1 MKLIVDDEL
10 KIAGFWLSRAERDD
24 GELKASLKPQ
34 FAEWKAKNYLP
45 VVYESGDGDLK
56 ESIYYLLKHH
66 IEKKAKAEVE
76 AERNLTMAGIDCGSG
91 YPDVGRLACLRLD
104 DMKEFY
110 SE

>member
-66 IEKKAKAEVE
+66 IEKKAKAEE
-76 AERNLTMAGIDCGSG
+76 LSKQAAAG
-91 YPDVGRLACLRLD
+91 
-104 DMKEFY
+104 
-110 SE
+110 SESAKKKLKKLEKKFK